1 MQAENETLQIAS
13 TVRVVREELLMEATS
28 PGLASGQSYRNSND
42 LILSKVTLNPGSL

>member
-1 MQAENETLQIAS
+1 MLAENETLQKAT
-13 TVRVVREELLMEATS
+13 TVQVVREQLLVEATS